1 MLKKNEYFC
10 QIYTQTD
17 KANSVNLKQQSCVL
31 YWIVNLPENFRAFQ
45 QFFDPI
51 EWREDAAMAERDR
64 LK

>member
-51 EWREDAAMAERDR
+51 E
-64 LK
+64 